1 MQSFRYVILGAGPSG
16 LSFAHTLLRHG
27 ETSFVVL
34 EKEATPGG
42 LCRSCEVDGAPLDI
56 GGGHFLDTK
65 RCDVLDFVYSFMP
78 KTEWCEYKR
87 ISRIVI
93 NGHSVDYP
101 LEANIWQFP
110 IEIQLDYLE
119 SISKA
124 GSVCGQLMP
133 LGFRDWVYW
142 KLGNRI
148 AEDYMLPYNQKLW
161 SIDLSKLGTYWLYKL
176 PEVSFRDTLRCCLEK
191 KSLGKM
197 PAHSRFLYPTRFG
210 YGEVWNRMGKA
221 LGDHLLTSTPI
232 TNINVNDLVVNNHFK
247 AGMIINTVPWTSIC
261 KVSDL
266 PSTIVSAIKEL
277 SYTSITVDYY
287 PDNLDTDAHWI
298 YDPDMRKSFHRIL
311 CRNNF
316 LHGSMGYWTETNS
329 ARSIQAVNWQHNNE
343 YAYPVN
349 LINKPGVI
357 SEILSWGRSI
367 NIVGLGRWGT
377 WEHMNSDVAVANAI
391 EVARSLLSG
400 M

>member
-1 MQSFRYVILGAGPSG
+1 MQSYRYVILGAGPSG

-42 LCRSCEVDGAPLDI
+42 LCRSCVVDGAPLDI

-78 KTEWCEYKR
+78 KTEWCEYER
-87 ISRIVI
+87 ISRIII

-110 IEIQLDYLE
+110 HEIQLDYLE

-124 GSVCGQLMP
+124 GSVCGQQMP

-142 KLGNRI
+142 KLGSRI

-176 PEVSFRDTLRCCLEK
+176 PEVSFRDTLRSCLEK
-191 KSLGKM
+191 KSTGKI
-197 PAHSRFLYPTRFG
+197 PAHSRFLYPSSFG
-210 YGEVWNRMGKA
+210 YGEIWSRMGKA
-221 LGDHLLTSTPI
+221 LGNHLLTSSPI
-232 TNINVNDLVVNNHFK
+232 TSIDVNNLIINDHFK
-247 AGMIINTVPWTSIC
+247 ADMIINTVPWTSIC
-261 KVSDL
+261 KISDL
-266 PSTIVSAIKEL
+266 PSTIVSAIREL
-277 SYTSITVDYY
+277 EYTSITIDYY
-287 PDNLDTDAHWI
+287 PDNLNTDAHWI
-298 YDPDMRKSFHRIL
+298 YNPDMSKSFHRIL

-316 LHGSMGYWTETNS
+316 LHGSMGHWTETNS
-329 ARSIQAVNWQHNNE
+329 ARSIQSVNWQYINE

-349 LINKPGVI
+349 LINKPRVI
-357 SEILSWGRSI
+357 NEILSWGRSV

-391 EVARSLLSG
+391 EVARSLVAG